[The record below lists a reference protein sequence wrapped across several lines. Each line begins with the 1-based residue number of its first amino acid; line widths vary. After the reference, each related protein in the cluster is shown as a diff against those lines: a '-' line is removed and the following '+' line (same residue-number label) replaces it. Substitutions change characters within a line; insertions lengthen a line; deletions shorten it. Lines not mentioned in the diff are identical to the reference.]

1 MSRTRKVVV
10 SREFGGHDI
19 DWHAWVTFGSPAT
32 RQDPEEPDE
41 VSFVKAILT
50 VLAPTDGSPRVTIDI
65 IDLVID
71 LIGDDFPQPLIDAAL
86 EAAGDA

>member
-1 MSRTRKVVV
+1 MSALRKVVV
-10 SREFGGHDI
+10 SHELGGFGI
-19 DWHAWVTFGSPAT
+19 DWHAEVTFGSPAT
-32 RQDPEEPDE
+32 RQDPADPDE
-41 VSFVKAILT
+41 VNFTRADLLVG
-50 VLAPTDGSPRVTIDI
+50 VVDGRPRYLDI